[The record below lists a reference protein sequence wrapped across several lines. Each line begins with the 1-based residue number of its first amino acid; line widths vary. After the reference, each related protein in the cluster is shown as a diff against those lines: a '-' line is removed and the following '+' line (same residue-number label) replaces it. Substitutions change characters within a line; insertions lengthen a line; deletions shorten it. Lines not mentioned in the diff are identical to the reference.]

1 MMIREIKIKKGQ
13 ESNKLIL
20 IKELTIGLN
29 ELFETVKDKN
39 AKGLKQLLGRN
50 DMIVS
55 KRSFKA
61 RLIIEFDD

>member
-1 MMIREIKIKKGQ
+1 MIREIKIKKGQ

>member
-1 MMIREIKIKKGQ
+1 MIREIKIKKGQ
-13 ESNKLIL
+13 ESNRLIL

-39 AKGLKQLLGRN
+39 ANRLKQLLGGN

>member
-1 MMIREIKIKKGQ
+1 MIREIKIKKGQ

-39 AKGLKQLLGRN
+39 ATGLKQLFGGN